1 MSVRKTSRKEEMKT
15 GGFFAQTIAGR
26 CTEAENYTEELS
38 ELLFAVLA
46 VKHALGMFAMTQR
59 NGLAE

>member
-1 MSVRKTSRKEEMKT
+1 MKT